1 MSDRLTQLQECI
13 NEQAGHFCNS
23 IGILQGSATPCGFDT
38 NKELQADMHCDN
50 YASFIARTAK
60 DIELLIDSIPI
71 EENMNDLNKEELT
84 TANDKRKELSDQL
97 VDAMDDGEEL
107 LSHLREKL
115 DQIAQVQINSR
126 PNK

>member
-23 IGILQGSATPCGFDT
+23 IGVLQGTAKPCGFDT
-38 NKELQADMHCDN
+38 NKEMQDEEHCDIF
-50 YASFIARTAK
+50 ASLVARTAK
-60 DIELLIDSIPI
+60 DIELFIDSIPI
-71 EENMNDLNKEELT
+71 EENMNDLNKEELAAT
-84 TANDKRKELSDQL
+84 NEKRKELCSQL
-97 VDAMDDGEEL
+97 FEATEDGEHL
-107 LSHLREKL
+107 VYHLREKL